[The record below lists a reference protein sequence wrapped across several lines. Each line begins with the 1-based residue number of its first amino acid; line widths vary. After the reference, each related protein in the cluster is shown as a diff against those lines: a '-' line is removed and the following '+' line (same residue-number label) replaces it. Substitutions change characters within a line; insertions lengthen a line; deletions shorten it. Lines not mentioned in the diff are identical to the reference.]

1 MIYTV
6 TVNPS
11 IDYFVKD
18 PGFAL
23 GQINEAA
30 DAEMKP
36 GGKGINVSLV
46 LRNLGLDSTAWGF
59 LGGFIGQKI
68 ESDLHQAHVVTDF
81 VHVKKESRIN
91 LKIMG
96 KQETALNI
104 AGPDVTASEKNA
116 LLARFD
122 DLQPGD
128 LISLSGGVPKNL
140 GTGFY
145 RELGLLAKK
154 HGASFILD
162 ATGGQFRTALAAR
175 PLLVKPNEDE
185 LDAIAGRELADDE
198 ERIAFCRQLVAQGA
212 QNVLLSL
219 GARGAYL
226 VNKKAVLYA
235 QAPIGTAVNTVGAGD
250 AMVAGFICAYTQEK
264 KLAECL
270 QLAVA
275 CGTATALSSGFAVK
289 SQVAELLSQIKPQQ
303 LA

>member
-1 MIYTV
+1 M
-6 TVNPS
+6 
-11 IDYFVKD
+11 
-18 PGFAL
+18 
-23 GQINEAA
+23 
-30 DAEMKP
+30 
-36 GGKGINVSLV
+36 
-46 LRNLGLDSTAWGF
+46 RNLGIDSTAWGF

-68 ESDLHQAHVVTDF
+68 EYDLHQDHVVTDF

-96 KQETALNI
+96 AQETALNI
-104 AGPDVTASEKNA
+104 AGPDVTEYEKNA

-122 DLQPGD
+122 DLKPGD
-128 LISLSGGVPKNL
+128 LVTLSGGVPANL

-145 RELGLLAKK
+145 RELGLLAKQ
-154 HGASFILD
+154 HGAIFILD
-162 ATGGQFRTALAAR
+162 ATGSKFRTALAAG

-185 LDAIAGRELADDE
+185 LDAIAGRELTGDE

-219 GARGAYL
+219 GERGAYL
-226 VNKKAVLYA
+226 VNKNEVLFA
-235 QAPIGTAVNTVGAGD
+235 KAPIGTAVNTVGAGD

-264 KLAECL
+264 MLAECL

-289 SQVAELLSQIKPQQ
+289 SQVAELLNQIKPEQ